1 MYPFTMDPITV
12 LPANL
17 DHPET
22 CDDVLRLIEMY
33 ALDRMGGA
41 HALSPFARENVI
53 AGLRAHPTTRIFLAY
68 AGGRAIGV
76 AVCFLGF
83 STFAAKPLLNV
94 HDLAVE
100 PEFRGRGVGK
110 KLLGEVERTA
120 RNLGCCKLTL
130 EVLEFNDVAVRT
142 YKAFGFEPGQFAEEN
157 GRMLFYVKPLAA
169 EG

>member
-1 MYPFTMDPITV
+1 MYSFKMESITV
-12 LPANL
+12 LPADLGN
-17 DHPET
+17 PET
-22 CDDVLRLIEMY
+22 CDHVLRLIEMY

-41 HALSPFARENVI
+41 QSLSPYVRENMIV
-53 AGLRAHPTTRIFLAY
+53 GLRTHPTTRIFLAY

-83 STFAAKPLLNV
+83 STFAARPLLNV

-100 PEFRGRGVGK
+100 AEFRGRGVGK
-110 KLLGEVERTA
+110 MLLREVELTA
-120 RNLGCCKLTL
+120 RRLGCCKITL
-130 EVLEFNDVAVRT
+130 EVLEFNEVAVRT
-142 YKAFGFEPGQFAEEN
+142 YKSFGFEPGGFAEEN

>member
-1 MYPFTMDPITV
+1 MDPITV

-17 DHPET
+17 DDSQT
-22 CDDVLRLIEMY
+22 CDAILRLIDMY
-33 ALDRMGGA
+33 AQDPMGGG
-41 HALSPFARENVI
+41 HALPPFARENMI

-68 AGGRAIGV
+68 AGGKAIGV

-100 PEFRGRGVGK
+100 PGFRGRGIGK
-110 KLLGEVERTA
+110 MLLGEAEKTA

-130 EVLEFNDVAVRT
+130 EVLEFNEVAVRT

-157 GRMLFYVKPLAA
+157 GRMLFFAKPLQPFI
-169 EG
+169 